1 MLRTA
6 TALGNYCHNNEEGFA
21 MVASHGIKF
30 PAPAT
35 IVAAEGEKDVEK
47 NKATIAEI
55 AAMLNI
61 SWLHMQSDS

>member
-1 MLRTA
+1 MQNMLRTA
-6 TALGNYCHNNEEGFA
+6 TALGNYCHQNEEGFA
-21 MVASHGIKF
+21 QVASLGIKF

-61 SWLHMQSDS
+61 S